1 MKFKQ
6 KSFRKIPDSL
16 SQFGKDFLLGV
27 KLSVLEDKQIEKIAD
42 KLSWE
47 DGDSFLPN
55 KIGRFSKRNAD
66 GTEIIRKDLPKE
78 KVTRSF
84 WTTRSQFDGRDSRTT
99 VSDFVTRTYERY
111 PRKTI
116 PAQNIPTLCIENNK
130 KLYFFIKIYPTD
142 SDELFI
148 HKVNLALEVFGSEL
162 DIHIPAKDGFV
173 ALPVK
178 MRFVNW
184 IILPKGTK
192 LEMEEAIRQS
202 LSPKLK
208 PSIRPVIEKRMSEIH
223 NFGPD
228 EVVLGFGGYKG
239 YVVYNFPSKGIS
251 VLESDN
257 PNNATYVFEHSK
269 WKDLSKLSKTEIL
282 ANHLF
287 KERIIHDQSW
297 KVQVNKLLA

>member
-1 MKFKQ
+1 MN
-6 KSFRKIPDSL
+6 P
-16 SQFGKDFLLGV
+16 
-27 KLSVLEDKQIEKIAD
+27 
-42 KLSWE
+42 
-47 DGDSFLPN
+47 PN

-130 KLYFFIKIYPTD
+130 KLFFFIKIYPTD